1 MAGTTKE
8 AGQRQDRVCLR
19 VGSVSMETDAVWTL
33 QCHSH
38 VSEVDGTRA
47 DRRDEEVWQSG
58 NVLSGPR
65 GNSDAHI
72 RRPH

>member
-1 MAGTTKE
+1 MTGTIKE
-8 AGQRQDRVCLR
+8 ARQGQDRVRLR

-38 VSEVDGTRA
+38 VSAADGTRA
-47 DRRDEEVWQSG
+47 DRRDEEVWQPG
-58 NVLSGPR
+58 NVLRGRR
-65 GNSDAHI
+65 GNSNANT